1 MGRGERSWAVQRAIR
16 PRRLRTHSLEKCS
29 SKWALS
35 DTIRCRELVVVDYP
49 SNSSATTKG
58 YASRHTHQPPRPGSC
73 LRGIYMSIKSFVIG
87 AILSATSVSIA
98 QAQAPENF
106 RIQYDECG
114 VRSLAWDPV
123 SNATEYRV
131 DYENSGDYWCL
142 GWNYLG
148 TTSFSTTAIVDAP
161 DASRRYRVTA
171 IAAGLELGAAEMVGD
186 GIWSGPIA
194 VTRSEVNTAVCE
206 SQQLRFSVSVRSRI
220 SPLSFQWRI
229 NGVPI
234 NAPNTDTLDLLVTGQ
249 DEGIIV
255 SVAVSNAC
263 EMMSVSWS
271 ALTLGYMPAPGVCRW
286 TAFSGSGFDRS
297 SLYIYEYAW
306 TCYGQTC
313 REEAYLYS
321 SSWSW
326 SCNHGELQTDHA
338 EFSLHGEYMHNGWWG
353 ICGWNNR
360 TSQAG
365 GDWYARGE
373 LVAGARLK
381 LVGSVGCASGSAV
394 VVVRHN
400 GKLVYSTPGCTSFD
414 ETIFLQPG
422 VIEIQGS
429 ANSQGAADVH
439 CDVTFT
445 APDNIDCNTNQV
457 PDWMDISTGSSN
469 DADHNFVPDECQ
481 SDCNLNNIPD
491 KFEIATGLVFDSN
504 TDGIPDICQGAVI
517 IDSATDN
524 LGAPSGLEV
533 RSYTFELLPYA
544 ETGVTLTLD
553 AVGDLN
559 NPSEWIDVR
568 LNGGAPRRFFANDG
582 HLCPDV
588 PDHAVIEL
596 TREEFNA
603 VRGADGHLTVTLT
616 CPLNVDGTEC
626 KNAGMTQLHL
636 QYIGIDTKTGDC
648 NNNQRLDIYEVQD
661 GTAPDCNANR
671 VPDSCDIARGAE
683 NDCNSSSIPD
693 SCEIATTP
701 TLDCN
706 TNGMIDSCDLAT
718 RGEEIDCDQN
728 GRIDS
733 CQVAETPGTDCN
745 GNLRPDT
752 CDVAGGTSVDIDT
765 NGIPDECQTVTVPGR
780 YGSIQAAIDAA
791 PANEMRI
798 ISVASG
804 TYSGPI
810 AFNGKSVIVR
820 GAGAASTV
828 IDGASGQTLSVVR
841 FTGGEP
847 AIAALEGFTIR
858 GGVTGTP
865 YPGAPQF
872 LVGGGIFSINSAA
885 NVRDCVLEQNIAA
898 FGAGAYIKN
907 STGRIERCQVRGNN
921 AGADGGGLQLYGGS
935 PVVEDTVIEGN
946 VCNSRGAGLHVVD
959 GTPTLRRTSV
969 LNNQSSNVV
978 GGISW
983 VPANSPSAFLTIDG
997 CSVTNNGAALVQ
1009 GGIGIADDPG
1019 TTKMSL
1025 QSTTVCNNLPRPN
1038 VVGRWIDLGGNTV
1051 CDCVGDFNVDGV
1063 VNGADLG
1070 LMLSSWGPCGVNC
1083 PYDLNAD
1090 GQINGA
1096 DLGLVL
1102 SAWGVCGE

>member
-1 MGRGERSWAVQRAIR
+1 
-16 PRRLRTHSLEKCS
+16 
-29 SKWALS
+29 
-35 DTIRCRELVVVDYP
+35 
-49 SNSSATTKG
+49 
-58 YASRHTHQPPRPGSC
+58 
-73 LRGIYMSIKSFVIG
+73 MSIKTFVIG
-87 AILSATSVSIA
+87 AIVSAASASIA
-98 QAQAPENF
+98 QAQAPENL
-106 RIQYDECG
+106 RIQYNECG
-114 VRSLAWDPV
+114 VRSLAWDTV
-123 SNATEYRV
+123 LGATEYRV
-131 DYENSGDYWCL
+131 DRGHPAACWYYGTV
-142 GWNYLG
+142 WNYFG
-148 TTSFSTTAIVDAP
+148 KTPFSTTEIVDAP
-161 DASRRYRVTA
+161 DAELLYRVTA
-171 IAAGLELGAAEMVGD
+171 LSSDVELGSTQLPGD
-186 GIWSGPIA
+186 GRWCGPIQASGSA
-194 VTRSEVNTAVCE
+194 VDTAVCGDGE
-206 SQQLRFSVSVRSRI
+206 LRFSVSVRSRI
-220 SPLSFQWRI
+220 TPVSFEWRK
-229 NGVPI
+229 NGVAVDSP
-234 NAPNTDTLDLLVTGQ
+234 NADTLDLPITSQ
-249 DEGIIV
+249 DEGAIV
-255 SVAVSNAC
+255 SVVVSNLC
-263 EMMSVSWS
+263 ESTTISWP
-271 ALTLGYMPAPGVCRW
+271 ALRFGQMPAPGVIQW
-286 TAFSGSGFDRS
+286 TALSYGGYWQSQGKHGSQSPGPCAGDGWQCHS
-297 SLYIYEYAW
+297 DMYS
-306 TCYGQTC
+306 
-313 REEAYLYS
+313 YS
-321 SSWSW
+321 SQWGSA
-326 SCNHGELQTDHA
+326 CNHGELQTDHVA
-338 EFSLHGEYMHNGWWG
+338 MSLNSGHYKYNGGNTGHCQGSSGMDDRGE
-353 ICGWNNR
+353 
-360 TSQAG
+360 S
-365 GDWYARGE
+365 WYARGE
-373 LVAGARLK
+373 LTGSARLK
-381 LVGSVGCASGSAV
+381 IVGGNSSMFGGTV

-400 GKLVYSTPGCTSFD
+400 GTVVFETPQQNGGFD
-414 ETIFLQPG
+414 VTVFMPPG
-422 VIEIQGS
+422 VVEIQGS
-429 ANSQGAADVH
+429 ATPYQSASIN
-439 CDVTFT
+439 CDFTFT
-445 APDNIDCNTNQV
+445 TENHDCNSNQV
-457 PDWMDISTGSSN
+457 LDWMDISTGSSN

-524 LGAPSGLEV
+524 LGAPSGLAV

-568 LNGGAPRRFFANDG
+568 LNGGAPRRLFATDG

-588 PDHAVIEL
+588 PDHALIEL
-596 TREEFNA
+596 TREEFNSI
-603 VRGADGHLTVTLT
+603 RGLDGSLTVTLE
-616 CPLNVDGTEC
+616 CPVQVDGTEC
-626 KNAGMTQLHL
+626 KNTGLTQLHL
-636 QYIGIDTKTGDC
+636 QYVGIDTKTGDC

-683 NDCNSSSIPD
+683 NDCNSSGIPD

-718 RGEEIDCDQN
+718 RGAEIDCDQN

-752 CDVAGGTSVDIDT
+752 CDVAGGTSADVDA

-780 YGSIQAAIDAA
+780 YGSIQAAIDGA
-791 PANEMRI
+791 PENEMRI
-798 ISVASG
+798 ISVAAG

-810 AFNGKSVIVR
+810 AFNGKSVVVR

-847 AIAALEGFTIR
+847 AVAAIEGFTIR

-907 STGRIERCQVRGNN
+907 STGRIERCVVRGNN

-946 VCNSRGAGLHVVD
+946 VCNSRGAGLHVVE

-983 VPANSPSAFLTIDG
+983 VPASSPSAFLTIDG

-1038 VVGRWIDLGGNTV
+1038 VAGRWIDLGGNTV
-1051 CDCVGDFNVDGV
+1051 CDCVGDLNVDGV

-1070 LMLSSWGPCGVNC
+1070 LMLSSWGPCGANC

-1102 SAWGVCGE
+1102 SAWGVCGG

>member
-1 MGRGERSWAVQRAIR
+1 MR
-16 PRRLRTHSLEKCS
+16 
-29 SKWALS
+29 
-35 DTIRCRELVVVDYP
+35 
-49 SNSSATTKG
+49 
-58 YASRHTHQPPRPGSC
+58 
-73 LRGIYMSIKSFVIG
+73 IKTFVIG
-87 AILSATSVSIA
+87 AILSAASASIA
-98 QAQAPENF
+98 QAQAPENL
-106 RIQYDECG
+106 RVVYDECG

-123 SNATEYRV
+123 DGATNYLVSRDFPPTCPYGCCNWSTGPVGSTTSNTSRPLELFEPTFAYYVTALNGKL
-131 DYENSGDYWCL
+131 D
-142 GWNYLG
+142 LG
-148 TTSFSTTAIVDAP
+148 TTQLFGPFGWAGPLSASCRAIDTLICPNQNVELDVDCLSRTPAIFTWTLNGSFLATTNEPHLTTIAP
-161 DASRRYRVTA
+161 KHGPLLAYAVQIDNSCESILVAWP
-171 IAAGLELGAAEMVGD
+171 AGQVAEMPESDVLAWQSYDNEGGEVWDWRRPGGPCPGD
-186 GIWSGPIA
+186 YCHRGAEQS
-194 VTRSEVNTAVCE
+194 
-206 SQQLRFSVSVRSRI
+206 
-220 SPLSFQWRI
+220 SF
-229 NGVPI
+229 
-234 NAPNTDTLDLLVTGQ
+234 
-249 DEGIIV
+249 
-255 SVAVSNAC
+255 
-263 EMMSVSWS
+263 
-271 ALTLGYMPAPGVCRW
+271 
-286 TAFSGSGFDRS
+286 AFR
-297 SLYIYEYAW
+297 
-306 TCYGQTC
+306 
-313 REEAYLYS
+313 
-321 SSWSW
+321 
-326 SCNHGELQTDHA
+326 CNHGDLSNNGFLAHA
-338 EFSLHGEYMHNGWWG
+338 SARSTRLNGDFFTE
-353 ICGWNNR
+353 N
-360 TSQAG
+360 
-365 GDWYARGE
+365 Y
-373 LVAGARLK
+373 
-381 LVGSVGCASGSAV
+381 CASGDRRTRVETWTATLSLKRSSSLHVIGNSGASCTV
-394 VVVRHN
+394 YGWGFPCYAAASITIRRN
-400 GKLVYSTPGCTSFD
+400 GVQIWSTGDPHFDQVLKLMPGTIQIQAIAITPPANNSGWDFISNASVTA
-414 ETIFLQPG
+414 QG
-422 VIEIQGS
+422 VFEE
-429 ANSQGAADVH
+429 H
-439 CDVTFT
+439 LY
-445 APDNIDCNTNQV
+445 DCNGNLVADEIDLSSGTSA
-457 PDWMDISTGSSN
+457 DI
-469 DADHNFVPDECQ
+469 DHNDVPDECQ
-481 SDCNLNNIPD
+481 ADCNFNLLPD
-491 KFEIATGLVFDSN
+491 AFEIASNLVPDSN
-504 TDGIPDICQGAVI
+504 TDGIPDTCQGAVMA
-517 IDSATDN
+517 DFTTDN
-524 LGAPSGLEV
+524 LGAPSGTEV
-533 RSYTFELLPYA
+533 RSHAFDHLPLA
-544 ETGVTLTLD
+544 ETPVTLTLD

-568 LNGGAPRRFFANDG
+568 LNGDAPRRFFATTG
-582 HLCPDV
+582 HSCPDI
-588 PDHAVIEL
+588 PDRALITL

-603 VRGADGHLTVTLT
+603 IRGVNGELTVTLE
-616 CPLNVDGTEC
+616 CPVQVDGTEC

-683 NDCNSSSIPD
+683 NDCNSSGIPD
-693 SCEIATTP
+693 SCEIVTTP

-718 RGEEIDCDQN
+718 RGTEIDCDQN

-733 CQVAETPGTDCN
+733 CQVAETPGIDCN

-752 CDVAGGTSVDIDT
+752 CDVAGGTSADIDA
-765 NGIPDECQTVTVPGR
+765 NGVPDECQTVTVPGR

-798 ISVASG
+798 ISVAAG
-804 TYSGPI
+804 IYSGPI

-847 AIAALEGFTIR
+847 AMAAIEGFTIR
-858 GGVTGTP
+858 GGATGTP

-907 STGRIERCQVRGNN
+907 STGRIERCEVRGNN

-946 VCNSRGAGLHVVD
+946 VCNSRGAGLHVVE
-959 GTPTLRRTSV
+959 GTPTLRRTTV

-978 GGISW
+978 GGVSW
-983 VPANSPSAFLTIDG
+983 VPANSSSAFLTIDR

-1038 VVGRWIDLGGNTV
+1038 VAGRWIDLGGNTV

-1070 LMLSSWGPCGVNC
+1070 LMLSSWGPCGANC

-1102 SAWGVCGE
+1102 SAWGVCGG